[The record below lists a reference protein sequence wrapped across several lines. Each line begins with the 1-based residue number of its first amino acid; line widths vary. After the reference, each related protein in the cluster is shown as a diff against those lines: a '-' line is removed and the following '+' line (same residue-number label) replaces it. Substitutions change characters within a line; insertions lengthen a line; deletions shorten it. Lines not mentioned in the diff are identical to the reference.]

1 MLVRPITIK
10 PARRNRATTGA
21 SASAGVQSSSSA
33 REPARVT
40 CPLMSNRS
48 LIETGMPANGDGAA
62 WALRSRSIAS
72 AAPRAPSL
80 STWMKARSPSP
91 EGSAIL
97 ARHSSTSLRA
107 EVRPL
112 SRSAA
117 SEASAG
123 MFGMIFSLFPWAPLL
138 VVRTGLNVEIEQR
151 RAQRFAV
158 SVERQRPRH
167 AAAERL
173 GHDEIQRRQIG
184 KFIADHL
191 TLHNAGKMRLHPF
204 AGDLRQQDRRHRDH
218 VARRLP
224 RAAAGGRAVGIECFD
239 LVADPD
245 CLAEVFS
252 APGDAD

>member
-1 MLVRPITIK
+1 MLVRPITTN

-40 CPLMSNRS
+40 CPLMSKRS

-97 ARHSSTSLRA
+97 ERHSSTSLRA

-117 SEASAG
+117 SEASVG
-123 MFGMIFSLFPWAPLL
+123 MFGMVFSLLAWAPLL

-158 SVERQRPRH
+158 SVECQRPRH
-167 AAAERL
+167 TAAERL

-184 KFIADHL
+184 QFIADHL
-191 TLHNAGKMRLHPF
+191 ALDNAGEMRLHPL
-204 AGDLRQQDRRHRDH
+204 ARDLCQQQGIVLRVIGNDRNIRC
-218 VARRLP
+218 VA
-224 RAAAGGRAVGIECFD
+224 
-239 LVADPD
+239 LVAG
-245 CLAEVFS
+245 AGM
-252 APGDAD
+252 GD